1 MEIEGLTGEIRFNE
15 DGRRENYTLSVVEMS
30 SNSDMVKVAEWSD
43 RTRLTPTGKRLERM
57 PPRIDFERN
66 RTYIVTTI
74 LEEPYI
80 MQRKTK
86 SGEAIDERD
95 KYIGYCKDLA
105 DILAKRLGINCKCI
119 QWQRFATKF

>member
-86 SGEAIDERD
+86 LGEAIDERD

-105 DILAKRLGINCKCI
+105 DILAKRLGINCKCME
-119 QWQRFATKF
+119 WHSFAANF